1 MCACCLL
8 VARTNIH
15 GQYIFCIDMSLS
27 RPSSAASVKPKSKP
41 NSRSFAVISSSGSHD
56 HDHDREHDH
65 DAVILAPVRPATL
78 NRPIVDRGSPG
89 SRKRKRDLSVQPPPA
104 DHLLKAP
111 VVLKSHPAKLTAK
124 PHILHPLMLLPR
136 DNLPLSALDL
146 SLPHGDFTSSRFY
159 ESTIK
164 ILDLE
169 GRLGSNVLL
178 ARSET
183 SRAVYA
189 IERED
194 GALYVLCKLGGW
206 VDIERLS
213 QSATVVCSERVRTYR
228 PVRKDSLTAPPLI
241 TPQMHKENKQ
251 RRMCI
256 EEIQFMVR
264 RRSVAGRESLSRPS
278 TPATAAPTSETLT
291 GQGAEPSQPTT
302 DKPVESTPV
311 SALGIFQDQAS
322 LPDAPGE
329 PAAQPTADDIFQ
341 NIRVQYSE
349 ALYHSMVCDVCPPSL
364 FSSLIPFRVP
374 SPTLQKGRSPGLEL
388 PSTWIATPTLRWLI

>member
-1 MCACCLL
+1 
-8 VARTNIH
+8 
-15 GQYIFCIDMSLS
+15 MSLS

-41 NSRSFAVISSSGSHD
+41 SSRPFAVISSGSSGSHD
-56 HDHDREHDH
+56 HEHDH
-65 DAVILAPVRPATL
+65 DAAILAPVRPATL

-89 SRKRKRDLSVQPPPA
+89 SRKRKRNLSVQSPPA

-136 DNLPLSALDL
+136 DNLPLSTLDL
-146 SLPHGDFTSSRFY
+146 SLPNGDFTSSRFY

-194 GALYVLCKLGGW
+194 GGLYVLCKLGGW

-213 QSATVVCSERVRTYR
+213 QSATVVCSERVKTYR
-228 PVRKDSLTAPPLI
+228 PVRKDSLTAPPLV

-256 EEIQFMVR
+256 EEIQSMVK

-291 GQGAEPSQPTT
+291 GQGAEPSQPAP
-302 DKPVESTPV
+302 DMPVESTPV
-311 SALGIFQDQAS
+311 SALGIFQEQAS
-322 LPDAPGE
+322 LPDVPGE
-329 PAAQPTADDIFQ
+329 PAAQLTSDDIFQ

-364 FSSLIPFRVP
+364 FSSLTPSRVR
-374 SPTLQKGRSPGLEL
+374 SPILQKGHSLGLEL
-388 PSTWIATPTLRWLI
+388 PSTWIATPTLKWLI